1 MDFDMFCFIPAQI
14 IHLEICSKSVGIEI
28 LRTDL
33 LFCLYMKCV
42 SGRRNAYTNIVN

>member
-14 IHLEICSKSVGIEI
+14 KHLVICSKSVGIEI

-33 LFCLYMKCV
+33 LALPVYEVC
-42 SGRRNAYTNIVN
+42 IW